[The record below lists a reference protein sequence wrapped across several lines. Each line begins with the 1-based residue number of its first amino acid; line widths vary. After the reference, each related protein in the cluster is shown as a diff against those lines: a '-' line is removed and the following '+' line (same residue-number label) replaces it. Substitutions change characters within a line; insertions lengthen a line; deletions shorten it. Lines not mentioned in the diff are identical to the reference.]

1 MGHSRSL
8 IIVPFESLCMV
19 SYSPSIATKAVSLAV
34 YEIFSVKNGVTLNSG
49 VAVVQE
55 H

>member
-1 MGHSRSL
+1 M
-8 IIVPFESLCMV
+8 VPFESLGIV

-34 YEIFSVKNGVTLNSG
+34 YEIFSVKNSVTLNSG
-49 VAVVQE
+49 LAVVQG

>member
-1 MGHSRSL
+1 MSL
-8 IIVPFESLCMV
+8 IMVPFESFGMV
-19 SYSPSIATKAVSLAV
+19 SYLPSMATKAVSLTD

-49 VAVVQE
+49 LAVVQG